1 MQYLTRLTNMAA
13 IGFDNGFF
21 GP

>member
-13 IGFDNGFF
+13 IGFDNGF
-21 GP
+21 